1 MKYLIKLKVEQLK
14 LVKTLSVFFVLFLN
28 TTIVSASD
36 KFCDTKFDEL
46 LYKGLNSHP
55 SIIVSKKLILGADL
69 QLSSAKW
76 GYYPTPTVDIA
87 RSSNN
92 TRTTFRLDQPLWA
105 GGKIDAIRDKARAQK
120 NEATYVYAES
130 QFQLIEDYLNTL
142 QKYLQ
147 AQDKID
153 IMQNGVTQLESI
165 MQTIDRMIAAGEL
178 SMADK
183 NLLNTRI
190 SDIHSSLEITQAE
203 FDVAKI
209 QFEILTGYKIDCNV
223 SFNRSPIFS
232 ENINI
237 ELLVDEALNFHPSLK
252 ILNSKIEVAKSDVD
266 SAESTLWPTLKLRG
280 EHRKGALYDGDSATE
295 ENLVYLVLEMSTGA
309 GASALSNIERSKINV
324 LKVKNQKLSKEK
336 EVLDGLMNN
345 YTRFIAVKNNIDI
358 LTNDIKIAEK
368 VFKSNKRMFFLQ
380 QKKWIDVVNALSALN
395 KKKISKAQLSG
406 EYKSLEMKLALKTNR
421 LSLETGGVLS
431 DVLQ

>member
-1 MKYLIKLKVEQLK
+1 MKYLIKLKGEQLK

-28 TTIVSASD
+28 TTIVNASD

-46 LYKGLNSHP
+46 LFKGLNSHP

-105 GGKIDAIRDKARAQK
+105 GGKIDAIRDKARSQK
-120 NEATYVYAES
+120 NEATYVHAES

-209 QFEILTGYKIDCNV
+209 QFEILTGYKIDCNI

-368 VFKSNKRMFFLQ
+368 VFKSNKRMFFC
-380 QKKWIDVVNALSALN
+380 N
-395 KKKISKAQLSG
+395 KKNG
-406 EYKSLEMKLALKTNR
+406 LKWLMR
-421 LSLETGGVLS
+421 Y
-431 DVLQ
+431 QH

>member
-1 MKYLIKLKVEQLK
+1 MKYLIKLKGEQLK

-28 TTIVSASD
+28 TTIVNASD

-46 LYKGLNSHP
+46 LFKGLNSHP

-105 GGKIDAIRDKARAQK
+105 GGKIDAIRDKARSQK

-209 QFEILTGYKIDCNV
+209 QFEILTGYKIDCNI

-309 GASALSNIERSKINV
+309 GASALSILSA
-324 LKVKNQKLSKEK
+324 QKL
-336 EVLDGLMNN
+336 M
-345 YTRFIAVKNNIDI
+345 Y
-358 LTNDIKIAEK
+358 
-368 VFKSNKRMFFLQ
+368 
-380 QKKWIDVVNALSALN
+380 
-395 KKKISKAQLSG
+395 
-406 EYKSLEMKLALKTNR
+406 
-421 LSLETGGVLS
+421 
-431 DVLQ
+431 

>member
-1 MKYLIKLKVEQLK
+1 MKYLIKIKGEQLK

-380 QKKWIDVVNALSALN
+380 QKKWIEVVNALSALN

-421 LSLETGGVLS
+421 LSLETGEVLS
-431 DVLQ
+431 EILQ

>member
-1 MKYLIKLKVEQLK
+1 MKYLIKLKVERLK

-28 TTIVSASD
+28 TTIVNASD

-46 LYKGLNSHP
+46 LFKGLNSHP

-105 GGKIDAIRDKARAQK
+105 GGKIDAIRDKARSQK

-209 QFEILTGYKIDCNV
+209 QFEILTGYKIDCNI

-380 QKKWIDVVNALSALN
+380 QKKWIEVVNALSALN

-421 LSLETGGVLS
+421 LSLETGEVLS

>member
-1 MKYLIKLKVEQLK
+1 
-14 LVKTLSVFFVLFLN
+14 
-28 TTIVSASD
+28 
-36 KFCDTKFDEL
+36 
-46 LYKGLNSHP
+46 
-55 SIIVSKKLILGADL
+55 
-69 QLSSAKW
+69 
-76 GYYPTPTVDIA
+76 
-87 RSSNN
+87 
-92 TRTTFRLDQPLWA
+92 
-105 GGKIDAIRDKARAQK
+105 
-120 NEATYVYAES
+120 
-130 QFQLIEDYLNTL
+130 
-142 QKYLQ
+142 
-147 AQDKID
+147 
-153 IMQNGVTQLESI
+153 
-165 MQTIDRMIAAGEL
+165 MQTIDRMIEAGEL
-178 SMADK
+178 SLADK

-190 SDIHSSLEITQAE
+190 ADINSSLETVQAE

-380 QKKWIDVVNALSALN
+380 QKKWIEVVNALSALN

-421 LSLETGGVLS
+421 LSLETGEVLS

>member
-1 MKYLIKLKVEQLK
+1 MKYLIKLKVERLK

-28 TTIVSASD
+28 TTIVNASD

-46 LYKGLNSHP
+46 LYTGLNSHP

-105 GGKIDAIRDKARAQK
+105 GGKIDAIRDKARSQK

-380 QKKWIDVVNALSALN
+380 QKKWIEVVNALSALN

-421 LSLETGGVLS
+421 LSLETGEVLS

>member
-1 MKYLIKLKVEQLK
+1 MKYLIKIKGEQLK

-380 QKKWIDVVNALSALN
+380 QKKWIEVVNALSALN

-421 LSLETGGVLS
+421 LSLETGEVLS

>member
-1 MKYLIKLKVEQLK
+1 MKYLIKLKGEQLK

-105 GGKIDAIRDKARAQK
+105 GGKIDAIRDKARSQK

-380 QKKWIDVVNALSALN
+380 QKKWIEVVNALSALN

-406 EYKSLEMKLALKTNR
+406 EFKSLEMKLALKTNR
-421 LSLETGGVLS
+421 LSLETGEVLS

>member
-1 MKYLIKLKVEQLK
+1 MKYLIKIKGEQLK

-406 EYKSLEMKLALKTNR
+406 EFKSLEMKLALKTNR
-421 LSLETGGVLS
+421 LSLETGEVLS

>member
-1 MKYLIKLKVEQLK
+1 MKFLKVFL
-14 LVKTLSVFFVLFLN
+14 VFFGLLLN
-28 TTIVSASD
+28 VTMTNANDEICSI
-36 KFCDTKFDEL
+36 KFGEL
-46 LYKGLNSHP
+46 LSEGLDSHP
-55 SIIVSKKLILGADL
+55 SITVSKKLILGADL

-105 GGKIDAIRDKARAQK
+105 GGKIDAIRDKARSQK

-380 QKKWIDVVNALSALN
+380 QKKWIEVVNALSALN

-406 EYKSLEMKLALKTNR
+406 EFKSLEMKLALKTNR
-421 LSLETGGVLS
+421 LSLETGEVLS

>member
-1 MKYLIKLKVEQLK
+1 MKYLIKIKGEQLK

-380 QKKWIDVVNALSALN
+380 QKKWIEVVNALSALN

-406 EYKSLEMKLALKTNR
+406 EFKSLEMKLALKTNR
-421 LSLETGGVLS
+421 LSLETGEVLS

>member
-1 MKYLIKLKVEQLK
+1 MKYLIKLKGEQLK

-28 TTIVSASD
+28 TTIVNASD

-46 LYKGLNSHP
+46 LFKGLNSHP

-76 GYYPTPTVDIA
+76 GSYPTPTVDIA

-105 GGKIDAIRDKARAQK
+105 GGKIDAIRDKARSQK

-209 QFEILTGYKIDCNV
+209 QFEILTGYKIDCNI

-358 LTNDIKIAEK
+358 LTNNIKIAEK

-380 QKKWIDVVNALSALN
+380 QKKWIEVVNALSALN

-406 EYKSLEMKLALKTNR
+406 EFKSLEMKLALKTNR
-421 LSLETGGVLS
+421 LSLETGEVLS

>member
-1 MKYLIKLKVEQLK
+1 MKYLIKLKGEQLK

-28 TTIVSASD
+28 TTIVNASD

-46 LYKGLNSHP
+46 LFKGLNSHP

-105 GGKIDAIRDKARAQK
+105 GGKIDAIRDKARSQK
-120 NEATYVYAES
+120 NEATYVHAES

-380 QKKWIDVVNALSALN
+380 QKKWIEVVNALSALN

-406 EYKSLEMKLALKTNR
+406 EFKSLEMKLALKTNR
-421 LSLETGGVLS
+421 LSLETGEVLS

>member
-1 MKYLIKLKVEQLK
+1 MKYLIKLKGEQLK

-203 FDVAKI
+203 FDAAKI

-380 QKKWIDVVNALSALN
+380 QKKWIEVVNALSALN

-421 LSLETGGVLS
+421 LSLETGEVLS

>member
-1 MKYLIKLKVEQLK
+1 MKYLIKLKGEQLK

-28 TTIVSASD
+28 TTIVNASD

-46 LYKGLNSHP
+46 LFKGLNSHP

-69 QLSSAKW
+69 QLSSARW

-105 GGKIDAIRDKARAQK
+105 GGKIDAIRDKARSQK

-380 QKKWIDVVNALSALN
+380 QKKWIEVVNALSALN

-406 EYKSLEMKLALKTNR
+406 EFKSLEMKLALKTNR
-421 LSLETGGVLS
+421 LSLETGEVLS
-431 DVLQ
+431 EILQ

>member
-1 MKYLIKLKVEQLK
+1 MKYLIKIKGEQLK

-345 YTRFIAVKNNIDI
+345 YNRFIAVKNNIDI

-380 QKKWIDVVNALSALN
+380 QKKWIEVVNALSALN

>member
-1 MKYLIKLKVEQLK
+1 MKYLIKIKGEQLK

-147 AQDKID
+147 AQGKID

-336 EVLDGLMNN
+336 EVLDGLMND

-380 QKKWIDVVNALSALN
+380 QKKWIEVVNALSALN

>member
-1 MKYLIKLKVEQLK
+1 MKYLIKLKGEQLK

-28 TTIVSASD
+28 TTIVNASD

-46 LYKGLNSHP
+46 LFKGLNSHP

-105 GGKIDAIRDKARAQK
+105 GGKIDAIRDKARSQK

-209 QFEILTGYKIDCNV
+209 QFEILTGYKIDCNI

-324 LKVKNQKLSKEK
+324 LKVKNQKLAKEK
-336 EVLDGLMNN
+336 QVIDKLMNN
-345 YTRFIAVKNNIDI
+345 YTRLIAVKNS
-358 LTNDIKIAEK
+358 IKILSNDVGVAQK
-368 VFKSNKRMFFLQ
+368 VFDSNKRMFFLQ
-380 QKKWIDVVNALSALN
+380 QKKWIEVVNALIILN
-395 KKKISKAQLSG
+395 NKKISKFQLIE
-406 EYKSLEMKLALKTNR
+406 EYKALEMKLALKTNR
-421 LSLETGGVLS
+421 LSLETGAVLS
-431 DVLQ
+431 EVLQ

>member
-1 MKYLIKLKVEQLK
+1 MKFLKVFL
-14 LVKTLSVFFVLFLN
+14 VFFGLLLN
-28 TTIVSASD
+28 VTMTNANDEICSI
-36 KFCDTKFDEL
+36 KFGEL
-46 LYKGLNSHP
+46 LSEGLDSHP
-55 SIIVSKKLILGADL
+55 SITVSKKLILGADL

-105 GGKIDAIRDKARAQK
+105 GGKIDAIRDKARSQK
-120 NEATYVYAES
+120 NEATYVHAES

-380 QKKWIDVVNALSALN
+380 QKKWIEVVNALSALN

-406 EYKSLEMKLALKTNR
+406 EFKSLEMKLALKTNR
-421 LSLETGGVLS
+421 LSLETGEVLS